1 MTTRH
6 LVLLLTVSCCLPTP
20 AAFAQDEAERM
31 AMVLAAGD
39 PEAEALVKHR
49 LTVENVRKMFAVD
62 RELFTLF
69 KEDAD
74 LGRRMSELAQSI
86 DPQRKLGTVTLDAQV
101 YEGIPELAQILR
113 RHQISGR
120 EYMLTYAVVIST
132 LAIDFI
138 ASQEAQREGSKEI
151 AAFMTQGLKFWRS
164 MDPTLKAEAEAWKKM
179 RGYDKGISR

>member
-6 LVLLLTVSCCLPTP
+6 LGLLLSVLCCLPTP
-20 AAFAQDEAERM
+20 AFAQDEAERL

-62 RELFTLF
+62 RELFPLF
-69 KEDAD
+69 KEDPD
-74 LGRRMSELAQSI
+74 LRRRMSEVAQSI
-86 DPQRKLGTVTLDAQV
+86 DPQRKLGTHTLDAQV
-101 YEGIPELAQILR
+101 YEGTPEIGQILR

-120 EYMLTYAVVIST
+120 EYTFTYVVVVTT
-132 LAIDFI
+132 LIVDVME
-138 ASQEAQREGSKEI
+138 SHEAQGEGVKEI
-151 AAFMTQGLKFWRS
+151 PALMTQGLKFWRS
-164 MDPTLKAEAEAWKKM
+164 MDPALKAEAEAWKKM